1 MKNCVLGA
9 GAVGGY
15 VGGMI
20 ASHDL
25 PVTVLCRPSQKDLM
39 LDRGLKIDG
48 PQGEFN
54 IPAFPCE
61 PESPDAGKG
70 GMFVTCDPKQAVE
83 DADLILVSVKSQDTE
98 SLLETISPHV
108 KRGATVLLLQNGVR
122 NLALVKEKLPDNPC
136 MEAVVLFNALY
147 VKPGEMTLTATES
160 VIFDSEVEDH
170 PGAQAASRLLL
181 KAGISTR
188 FHKNVHGI
196 LWTKL
201 IINLN
206 NGISAL
212 TGKPL
217 FEGLKDRD
225 TRFLGRCVMAEG
237 MKILQASG
245 IEMEPIPKVE
255 PKRLL
260 FLLRTPGWF
269 MAFVLKLMIKPYQDV
284 HSSTWQ
290 SRVRNRPTEIDYLS
304 GEIVRLARENGLEAP
319 ANEQIQELVHET
331 ERTGDGKVYTPGE
344 LRELLGV

>member
-1 MKNCVLGA
+1 
-9 GAVGGY
+9 
-15 VGGMI
+15 
-20 ASHDL
+20 
-25 PVTVLCRPSQKDLM
+25 
-39 LDRGLKIDG
+39 
-48 PQGEFN
+48 
-54 IPAFPCE
+54 
-61 PESPDAGKG
+61 
-70 GMFVTCDPKQAVE
+70 MFVTSDPKQAVQ

-98 SLLETISPHV
+98 SLLEAISPHV
-108 KRGATVLLLQNGVR
+108 KKEATVVLLQNGVR
-122 NLALVKEKLPDNPC
+122 NAPRFREKLPDHPC
-136 MEAVVLFNALY
+136 LETVVLFNALY
-147 VKPGEMTLTATES
+147 VKSGEVTLTATES
-160 VIFDSEVEDH
+160 VIFDSETEDT
-170 PGAQAASRLLL
+170 PAAQAASHLLQ

-225 TRFLGRCVMAEG
+225 ARYLGRCAMAEG
-237 MKILQASG
+237 MEVLRSAG

-269 MAFVLKLMIKPYQDV
+269 MTLVLKLMIKPYQDV

-290 SRVRNRPTEIDYLS
+290 SRVRKRPTEIDYLN

-319 ANEQIQELVHET
+319 VNGKIQELVHEA
-331 ERTGDGKVYTPGE
+331 ERTGNGKVYSPKE
-344 LRELLGV
+344 LRGMLGI